1 MANYFSKFPKIY
13 HSFDDYKTSE
23 QVVNILSRFSLE
35 NSLKENTS
43 IFYDYDIRDGDTPE
57 IIASKMY
64 NSPERHWI
72 VLLFNDIIDPQ
83 YDWPLQYDTL
93 NKYIDGKYLVS
104 ANSNTSGDGVTWS
117 RSNIHSYYRVEKCT
131 SPNRTITINKYEID
145 ANTYANTN
153 ISLNNTVVLPGNAL
167 AVFDTTKETK
177 TYYEYEMEENEKKR
191 TIKLLKQEFVSP
203 LEIELENIT
212 WPVK

>member
-212 WPVK
+212 

>member
-64 NSPERHWI
+64 DSAERHWI
-72 VLLFNDIIDPQ
+72 VLLFNDIVDPQ
-83 YDWPLQYDTL
+83 YDWPLQYDVLT
-93 NKYIDGKYLVS
+93 KYIDEKYLAS
-104 ANSNTSGDGVTWS
+104 ANSNTSGDGIAWS

-131 SPNRTITINKYEID
+131 SPNRTITIKKYEVD
-145 ANTYANTN
+145 ANTYANTT
-153 ISLNNTVVLPGNAL
+153 ISLNDSVVLPGNVT

-177 TYYEYEMEENEKKR
+177 TYYDYEMEENEKKR

-203 LEIELENIT
+203 LELELENIT
-212 WPVK
+212 

>member
-35 NSLKENTS
+35 SSLKENTS
-43 IFYDYDIRDGDTPE
+43 VFYDYDIRDGDTPE

-83 YDWPLQYDTL
+83 YDWPLQYDVLT
-93 NKYIDGKYLVS
+93 KYIDEKYLAS
-104 ANSNTSGDGVTWS
+104 ANSNTSGDGITWS
-117 RSNIHSYYRVEKCT
+117 RGNIHSYYRVDKCT
-131 SPNRTITINKYEID
+131 SPNRTITIKKYEVD
-145 ANTYANTN
+145 ANTYANTT
-153 ISLNNTVVLPGNAL
+153 ISLNDSVVLPGNVT

-177 TYYEYEMEENEKKR
+177 TYYDYEMEENEKKR

-203 LEIELENIT
+203 LELELENIT
-212 WPVK
+212 